1 MIISEMWY
9 TLTMPERCSEL
20 KKMPEKQKKTI
31 QRKLFERFKLQE
43 RGTIIWS
50 GKNGLL
56 GFSEAD
62 VKTEEK

>member
-31 QRKLFERFKLQE
+31 QRKLFERFKL
-43 RGTIIWS
+43 
-50 GKNGLL
+50 
-56 GFSEAD
+56 
-62 VKTEEK
+62 